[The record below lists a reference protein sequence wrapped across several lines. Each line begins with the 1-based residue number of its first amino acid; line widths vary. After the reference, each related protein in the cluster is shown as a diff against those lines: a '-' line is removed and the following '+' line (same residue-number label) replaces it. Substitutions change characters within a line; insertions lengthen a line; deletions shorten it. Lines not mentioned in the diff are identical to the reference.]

1 MCAGGTC
8 GVGGSVDDDL
18 PAFAVICHSN
28 GLVVCGDVEPS
39 SWISSPYKYQILLP
53 TPSKQKETDNNTHP
67 NHQVDFQIVTSYY
80 NNPKWFSFIL
90 IRAII
95 GSISQH
101 TSCCQLACDFI
112 PVAVKQCTVCQ
123 LDHKHQH
130 THTHRQAILE
140 KKDNKI

>member
-28 GLVVCGDVEPS
+28 GLVVCGDVAMS
-39 SWISSPYKYQILLP
+39 SRISSPYKYQILNHQRTLYLI
-53 TPSKQKETDNNTHP
+53 PSH
-67 NHQVDFQIVTSYY
+67 HQVDFQIVTSYY